1 MTSDSVLTARETEIL
16 HLIYQGKPNIEIG
29 ATLGI
34 NPLTVK
40 DHVRKILRKLQVRN
54 RTQAI
59 AKAITLCIV
68 VPHEMVAPT
77 SSKRPS
83 SAHNRFA

>member
-59 AKAITLCIV
+59 AKAVTLCIV

-83 SAHNRFA
+83 SAHN

>member
-83 SAHNRFA
+83 SAHN